1 MWKPK
6 IFIRRNITVVY
17 SSIQQNHKHVNSK
30 EHSCVCGVPGGGGPH
45 TQYFVH
51 ITRYVFSCQTSR
63 EVSPIMAYPTLDR
76 GNLYVSTCVLHCLG
90 EVPCGHR
97 VGDHTLSST
106 RLRRIPLWD
115 LEKAHMGVG
124 TKLQIV
130 DGWQT
135 SFGLEEPGENVSG
148 YSHNPCSLNRERDAA

>member
-1 MWKPK
+1 
-6 IFIRRNITVVY
+6 
-17 SSIQQNHKHVNSK
+17 
-30 EHSCVCGVPGGGGPH
+30 
-45 TQYFVH
+45 
-51 ITRYVFSCQTSR
+51 
-63 EVSPIMAYPTLDR
+63 MAYPTLDR

-97 VGDHTLSST
+97 VGDHTLSSA

-148 YSHNPCSLNRERDAA
+148 YSRNPCSLNRERDAA